1 MATIRLLFL
10 SDFTG
15 IYWLMKYINNNL
27 SVEKIKV
34 KDIAKKFGTP
44 TYCYSYKKLKDNI
57 NNFKNNFK
65 SFSPLICFAI
75 KSNSNVNLIKEI
87 SKLGLGADVVSIGEL
102 MMALKAGIEPKK
114 IVFSGVGKT
123 ATEIGFA
130 IDKKILLINAE
141 SKSEIVEIERIAK
154 SKKIT
159 VNIGIRLNP
168 NTDAKTLKQISTGKK
183 ENKFGVDEKVFFDLV
198 NYVKLSKNI
207 KLKCLSVHIGS
218 QILDHKPYKKMLN
231 VIGKIIKKSNYNFE
245 FIDLG
250 GGMGISYE
258 KTNKKLNYQ
267 KYNTAINKFLKNHK
281 SKIIFE
287 PGRSIV
293 GNIGSLIS
301 KVIYIKENEK
311 KDFIILDAAMNDL
324 MRPAL
329 YGANHKTLPVIK
341 TNQVSKKV
349 YEFVGP
355 ICESTDKFTTLKKFQ
370 KLKEKDLIVMC
381 DTGAYGMS
389 LSSNYNLRPKA
400 AEILIKGSKINV
412 IKKRQKLE
420 ELI

>member
-1 MATIRLLFL
+1 
-10 SDFTG
+10 
-15 IYWLMKYINNNL
+15 MKYINKKL
-27 SVEKIKV
+27 SIEKIKV
-34 KDIAKKFGTP
+34 EDIAKKFGTP
-44 TYCYSYKKLKDNI
+44 TYCYSYKRLKDNI

-65 SFSPLICFAI
+65 SFSPLVCFAI
-75 KSNSNVNLIKEI
+75 KSNTNVNLIKEI
-87 SKLGLGADVVSIGEL
+87 RKLGLGADVVSMGEL
-102 MMALKAGIEPKK
+102 MMALKAGVNPKK

-123 ATEIGFA
+123 AKEINYA

-141 SKSEIVEIERIAK
+141 SKSEIIEIERIAK
-154 SKKIT
+154 NKRK
-159 VNIGIRLNP
+159 VVDIGIRLNP

-183 ENKFGVDEKVFFDLV
+183 ENKFGVDEKIFFELI
-198 NYVKLSKNI
+198 NYTKLSKNI

-218 QILDHKPYKKMLN
+218 QILDHQPYEKMLN
-231 VIGKIIKKSNYNFE
+231 VIDKIIKKSNHNFE

-258 KTNKKLNYQ
+258 KNSKKLNYK
-267 KYNTAINKFLKNHK
+267 KYNVAINKFLKKHK

-287 PGRSIV
+287 PGRSII
-293 GNIGSLIS
+293 GNTGSLVS
-301 KVIYIKENEK
+301 KVIYIKESDK

-329 YGANHKTLPVIK
+329 YGANHKTLPATK
-341 TNQVSKKV
+341 HGRLSKKT

-370 KLKEKDLIVMC
+370 KLKEKDLVVMC

-400 AEILIKGSKINV
+400 AEILIKGTKINV
-412 IKKRQKLE
+412 IKKRQKLDQ
-420 ELI
+420 LI